1 MRRAMVSIRS
11 AEVQDAAAIAHVHV
25 QSWLTTYA
33 GVVPAEYLASLN
45 VAERIPLWQDWLQ
58 RDLCVHVAELEG
70 VVVGFASG
78 GPIREPLGEYKA
90 EMYAIYL
97 LRSAQGDGI
106 GRQLVSAL
114 ATTLLAKDFTNML
127 VWVLEQ
133 NPAVRFYE
141 KAGAQHLESKQIEMG
156 GVSLSEMALG
166 WSDLRQLVLKT
177 AFAD

>member
-1 MRRAMVSIRS
+1 MPIVSIRN

-45 VAERIPLWQDWLQ
+45 EAERVTLWRDWLQ
-58 RDLCVHVAELEG
+58 RDICVHVAELEK
-70 VVVGFASG
+70 VVVGFANG
-78 GPIREPLGEYKA
+78 GPIREPLGEYGA

-97 LRSAQGDGI
+97 LQAAQGKGI
-106 GRQLVSAL
+106 GRQLVGAL
-114 ATTLLAKDFTNML
+114 ATTLLATDFTNMV

-141 KAGAQHLESKQIEMG
+141 KSGAQHLRSKQIEIG
-156 GVSLSEMALG
+156 GVPLSELALG
-166 WSDLRQLVLKT
+166 WSDLRRLVPGQMLP
-177 AFAD
+177 A